1 MMKRKKQPSS
11 LQRGLKALP
20 HKSVVKLAE
29 SRAKKRSPSPSMNG
43 FPIVGI
49 GASAGGLEALTQ
61 LLTHL
66 PIDTGMGFVL
76 LQHLDPKHESMSPEI
91 LSRATRMMVTEVKD
105 GIRVQ
110 PNCVYVL
117 PPDCGMEIQ
126 NGVLNL
132 LPRIEV
138 RGVHLVI
145 DFFLQS
151 LAQELKNRAV
161 GVILSGTGSDGTPGL
176 MAIKAEGGITLAQDP
191 NTAKFDGMPQSAID
205 SGAVDLV
212 LSPQRI
218 AEELA
223 RIARHPYVIPAVS
236 TLDEENASDEP
247 LSPQDSLKQIFLLL
261 RNLCHV
267 DFTHYKSNTI
277 RRRID
282 RRMVLQRIK
291 DQNAYAKFLSRKPEE
306 VKALY
311 ADLLINVTSFFRDPE
326 AFKALREKV
335 FSKLMEGRSPGAP
348 IRVWSVGCSTGEE
361 TYSIA
366 ISLLEFLNE
375 KSSATPIQIFG
386 SDISEQAIQK
396 ARLGEYPETIIKDVS
411 RERLNRYFTKMDS
424 GGYKIAKSIRD
435 ICVFSRHDVTSD
447 PPFAKIDV
455 LSCRNLLIYFT
466 PALQKHVFPIFHYAL
481 SPKGFLWLGKSEAIG
496 GFSNLFSTVDK
507 TNNVYSR
514 KTAPFALSLS
524 FPVSHY
530 VAGQQGMNRK
540 APPVTKIAVDVQKIA
555 DGAVQDQF
563 PGVLINE
570 EMEILQFR
578 GRTNFFFQPARGI
591 PSLNLYKIANPD
603 IQPELRRAIEA
614 ARKQKVAVKKDGLT
628 ISEGR
633 SIRIFN
639 LRVIPIKSAPPAS
652 SNETYYLIQFEDLSE
667 AVSRKKSGAQASKPK
682 TAAGKREVSLV
693 AELRQE
699 LISVQEYQQ
708 SLVEKSVAA
717 QENLTTANEEL
728 QSANEELQST
738 NEELETA
745 KEELQSG
752 NEELTTVNDELR
764 SRSVEQS
771 QTNNDLTNLLS
782 SVQIAIVM
790 LGFDHR
796 IRRFTPLAGKALNL
810 IPADVGRPLSD
821 LKLNFSTQG
830 VELDLQQMVSEVA
843 ETLEPREVEVQDRKG
858 RFFRLQVRPYKT
870 ADGKIDGAVLA
881 LVDIDAL
888 IQSLKELNDA
898 KRAADKA
905 NRAKDLFLATLSH
918 ELRTPLTAI
927 LSWGEML
934 ESGKLDAEKIKRAG
948 QIIKDCGKTQA
959 TLIDDLLDVSR
970 IIVGKL
976 SLEMREVHP
985 EVIILKAI
993 DAVRSTADT
1002 KSIQIETSFDS
1013 QAGTVM
1019 ADPLRLKQIFLNLL
1033 TNAVKFS
1040 SAHSKV
1046 IVRLEKG
1053 DDHDGEKAKVLIKVI
1068 DSGKGI
1074 TPEFLP
1080 HIFDSFSQQ
1089 DSSSVRV
1096 HGGLGLGLAIV
1107 QSLVELHGG
1116 SIQAESPGKD
1126 LGAVFTIIL
1135 PRKSAYNSRDVQS
1148 RDEKEKTTQ
1157 IKTDQVRLDGL
1168 RVLVVENEP
1177 SAREAF
1183 MEMIQS
1189 FGAEV
1194 KTAASAKE
1202 ALEVFQDYGP
1212 DVLVS
1217 DIAMPDEDGYNLI
1230 RKIRALKATRGGDV
1244 PAVAVTAH
1252 AGKEDI
1258 ERALSAGFQSHVS
1271 KPVNSVHLANVIATV
1286 AAKKTE

>member
-1 MMKRKKQPSS
+1 MSRKKQPSS
-11 LQRGLKALP
+11 LKSGRSARP
-20 HKSVVKLAE
+20 PTTRNSVVSLAQSPKL
-29 SRAKKRSPSPSMNG
+29 SAKGS

-49 GASAGGLEALTQ
+49 GASAGGLEAVNQ

-76 LQHLDPKHESMSPEI
+76 LQHLDPKHESMSAEI
-91 LSRATRMMVTEVKD
+91 FSRATRMKVAEAKD

-117 PPDCGMEIQ
+117 PPNCGMGIQ

-132 LPRIEV
+132 LPRVEV
-138 RGVHLVI
+138 LGLHLVI

-151 LAQELKNRAV
+151 LAQDLNNRAV

-176 MAIKAEGGITLAQDP
+176 MAVKAEGGITFAQDP
-191 NTAKFDGMPQSAID
+191 KTAKFDGMPQSAIN

-212 LSPQRI
+212 LSPKQI

-223 RIARHPYVIPAVS
+223 RIAHHPYVIPDVS
-236 TLDEENASDEP
+236 KVGEETASDELFP
-247 LSPQDSLKQIFLLL
+247 PQSSLKQIFLLL

-282 RRMVLQRIK
+282 RRMVLHRMK
-291 DQNAYAKFLSRKPEE
+291 DQNAYAKFLSRNPDE

-326 AFKALREKV
+326 AFEALKEKV
-335 FSKLMEGRSPGAP
+335 FPKLLDGRVPGAP

-361 TYSIA
+361 AYSLA
-366 ISLLEFLNE
+366 ISLLELLGE
-375 KSSATPIQIFG
+375 KISQTPIQIFG

-411 RERLNRYFTKMDS
+411 RERLNRYFTKIEG

-481 SPKGFLWLGKSEAIG
+481 SSKGVLWLGMSEGIG
-496 GFSNLFSTVDK
+496 GYSNLLSVVDK
-507 TNNVYSR
+507 KNNIYSK
-514 KTAPFALSLS
+514 KTASIALNLS
-524 FPVSHY
+524 FPASHY
-530 VAGQQGMNRK
+530 VPGQQGMNRK
-540 APPVTKIAVDVQKIA
+540 VPAFAKMAVDVQKIA

-578 GRTNFFFQPARGI
+578 GRTNFFFQSAQGI
-591 PSLNLYKIANPD
+591 PSHNLFKMANPGILSDLRSAIQAARQKKIA
-603 IQPELRRAIEA
+603 I
-614 ARKQKVAVKKDGLT
+614 KKDGIT
-628 ISEGR
+628 FSDGR
-633 SIRIFN
+633 GTRSFN
-639 LRVIPIKSAPPAS
+639 LRVIPITSTQPAS
-652 SNETYYLIQFEDLSE
+652 SKEIYYLIQFEDVAE
-667 AVSRKKSGAQASKPK
+667 TGRRKKKVTEARKTK
-682 TAAGKREVSLV
+682 TASGKREVSRV
-693 AELRQE
+693 AELQQE

-764 SRSVEQS
+764 TRSFEQT

-790 LGFDHR
+790 LGFDNR

-810 IPADVGRPLSD
+810 IPTDVGRPLSD
-821 LKLNFSTQG
+821 LKLNFSAKG
-830 VELDLQQMVSEVA
+830 IELNLEEMVSEVA
-843 ETLEPREVEVQDRKG
+843 ETMQPREVEVQNRKG
-858 RFFRLQVRPYKT
+858 RWFRLQIRPYKT

-888 IQSLKELNDA
+888 IQSLKEVSDA
-898 KRAADKA
+898 KSAADKA

-934 ESGKLDAEKIKRAG
+934 ESGKLDATKIKRAG
-948 QIIKDCGKTQA
+948 QIIKDCGKAQA
-959 TLIDDLLDVSR
+959 ALIDDLLDVSR

-976 SLEMREVHP
+976 LLEMREVHP
-985 EVIILKAI
+985 EVIILKAV
-993 DAVRSTADT
+993 DSVRSSADE
-1002 KSIQIETSFDS
+1002 KSIHIETSFDP

-1040 SAHSKV
+1040 SPHSKV
-1046 IVRLEKG
+1046 IVRLEKIN
-1053 DDHDGEKAKVLIKVI
+1053 DQEVEKAKVLIKVI

-1089 DSSSVRV
+1089 DSSSIRV

-1126 LGAVFTIIL
+1126 LGATFTVII
-1135 PRKSAYNSRDVQS
+1135 PRKSAYKSRDDQIQ
-1148 RDEKEKTTQ
+1148 DEKEKTHQ
-1157 IKTDQVRLDGL
+1157 REIRQVRLDGL
-1168 RVLVVENEP
+1168 RVLVVEDEP
-1177 SAREAF
+1177 SAREAL
-1183 MEMIQS
+1183 MEMLQS

-1217 DIAMPDEDGYNLI
+1217 DIAMPAEDGYSLI
-1230 RKIRALKATRGGDV
+1230 RKIRALKAARGGTV
-1244 PAVAVTAH
+1244 PAVAVTAL

-1258 ERALSAGFQSHVS
+1258 ERALAAGFQSHVT
-1271 KPVNSVHLANVIATV
+1271 KPVDSVHLVNVIASI
-1286 AAKKTE
+1286 AAKKTGE